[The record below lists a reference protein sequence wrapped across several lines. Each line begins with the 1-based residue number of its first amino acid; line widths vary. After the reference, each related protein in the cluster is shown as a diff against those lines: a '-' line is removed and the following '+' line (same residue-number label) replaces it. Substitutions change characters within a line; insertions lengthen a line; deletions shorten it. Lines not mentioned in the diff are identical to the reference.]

1 MTEKPDDIA
10 QGDIPQ
16 DIPYDRQ
23 PCKAG
28 EVVEASPLV
37 RRLIAPNGGPFT
49 FTGTCSYLVGRG
61 HVAVIDPGPDDAAHI
76 AALMQATQGETIA
89 HILVTHTHR
98 DHSPGARRLRAL
110 TGAPILGCKP
120 HATIEH
126 APSGRLDAS
135 HDLDHDP
142 DHVMEDGETLQGDGY
157 DLTAVHTPGHA
168 SNHLCFAFAQENAL
182 FSGDHV
188 MAWSTTI
195 VGPPDG
201 HMSDYMASLEKLRAR
216 AEATYWPGH
225 GGPVRDPQ
233 RFLRALVG
241 HRRYRESAIVTA
253 IDAGLDTIP
262 AIVTKIYDGLD
273 PRLTGAASLSVLAHL
288 EDLVARGVVDAGGPA
303 TLTAHYLRR

>member
-1 MTEKPDDIA
+1 MVRAGEETMTEKPDDI
-10 QGDIPQ
+10 
-16 DIPYDRQ
+16 PYDKQ
-23 PCKAG
+23 AYKAG
-28 EVVEASPLV
+28 DVAEASPLV

-49 FTGTCSYLVGRG
+49 FTGTCAYIVGRG
-61 HVAVIDPGPDDAAHI
+61 RVAVIDPGPDDEAHMAAI
-76 AALMQATQGETIA
+76 LEATKRETIA

-120 HATIEH
+120 HVTIEH

-142 DHVMEDGETLQGDGY
+142 DQAMEDGESLRGDGY
-157 DLTAVHTPGHA
+157 TLTAVHTPGHA
-168 SNHLCFAFAQENAL
+168 SNHLCFAFAEENAL

-195 VGPPDG
+195 VAPPDG
-201 HMSDYMASLEKLRAR
+201 HMSDYMASLDKLRR
-216 AEATYWPGH
+216 RGEAIYWPGH

-233 RFLRALVG
+233 RFVRALAG
-241 HRRYRESAIVTA
+241 HRRYREGAIVTA
-253 IDAGLDTIP
+253 IEARFDTIP
-262 AIVTKIYDGLD
+262 AIVAKIYEGLD

-288 EDLVARGVVDAGGPA
+288 EDLVARGLVDAQGPA
-303 TLTAHYLRR
+303 TLSARYVVK

>member
-1 MTEKPDDIA
+1 MTDKPDDSP
-10 QGDIPQ
+10 QNIPQ
-16 DIPYDRQ
+16 DIPYDKQ
-23 PCKAG
+23 PYKSG
-28 EVVEASPLV
+28 EVVEVSPLV

-61 HVAVIDPGPDDAAHI
+61 RLAVIDPGPEDDANM
-76 AALMQATQGETIA
+76 AAILQATEGEAIA

-110 TGAPILGCKP
+110 TGAPIFGCKP
-120 HATIEH
+120 HVTIEH

-135 HDLDHDP
+135 HDMEHAP

-157 DLTAVHTPGHA
+157 TLTAVHTPGHA

-201 HMSDYMASLEKLRAR
+201 HMSDYMASLDKLRAR
-216 AEATYWPGH
+216 AESIYWPGH

-233 RFLRALVG
+233 RFLRALAG
-241 HRRYRESAIVTA
+241 HRRYREGAIVTA
-253 IDAGLDTIP
+253 IGAGLDTIP
-262 AIVTKIYDGLD
+262 AIVAKIYEGLD
-273 PRLTGAASLSVLAHL
+273 PRLTGAAGLSVLAHL
-288 EDLVARGVVDAGGPA
+288 EDLVARGLVDAGGPA
-303 TLTAHYLRR
+303 TLTAHYMRR

>member
-1 MTEKPDDIA
+1 MVRAGEETMTEKPDDI
-10 QGDIPQ
+10 
-16 DIPYDRQ
+16 PYDKQ
-23 PCKAG
+23 AYKAG
-28 EVVEASPLV
+28 DVTEASPLV

-49 FTGTCSYLVGRG
+49 FTGTCAYIVGRG
-61 HVAVIDPGPDDAAHI
+61 RVAVIDPGPDDEAHMAAI
-76 AALMQATQGETIA
+76 LEATKRETIA

-120 HATIEH
+120 HVTIEH

-142 DHVMEDGETLQGDGY
+142 DQAMEDGESLRGDGY
-157 DLTAVHTPGHA
+157 TLTAVHTPGHA
-168 SNHLCFAFAQENAL
+168 SNHLCFAFAEENAL

-195 VGPPDG
+195 VAPPDG
-201 HMSDYMASLEKLRAR
+201 HMSDYMASLDKLRR
-216 AEATYWPGH
+216 RGEAIYWPGH

-233 RFLRALVG
+233 RFVRALAG
-241 HRRYRESAIVTA
+241 HRRYREGAIVTA
-253 IDAGLDTIP
+253 IEARFDTIP
-262 AIVTKIYDGLD
+262 AIVAKIYEGLD

-288 EDLVARGVVDAGGPA
+288 EDLVARGLVDAQGPA
-303 TLTAHYLRR
+303 TLSARYVVK

>member
-1 MTEKPDDIA
+1 MTDKPDDSP
-10 QGDIPQ
+10 QNIPQ
-16 DIPYDRQ
+16 DIPYDKQ
-23 PCKAG
+23 PYKSG
-28 EVVEASPLV
+28 EVVEVSPLV

-61 HVAVIDPGPDDAAHI
+61 RLAVIDPGPEDDAHM
-76 AALMQATQGETIA
+76 AAILQATEGEAIA

-110 TGAPILGCKP
+110 TGAPIFGCKP
-120 HATIEH
+120 HVTIEH

-135 HDLDHDP
+135 HDMEHAP

-157 DLTAVHTPGHA
+157 TLTAVHTPGHA

-201 HMSDYMASLEKLRAR
+201 HMSDYMASLDKLRAR
-216 AEATYWPGH
+216 AESIYWPGH

-233 RFLRALVG
+233 RFLRALAG
-241 HRRYRESAIVTA
+241 HRRYREGAIVTA
-253 IDAGLDTIP
+253 IGAGLDTIP
-262 AIVTKIYDGLD
+262 AIVAKIYEGLD
-273 PRLTGAASLSVLAHL
+273 PRLTGAAGLSVLAHL
-288 EDLVARGVVDAGGPA
+288 EDLVARGLVDAGGPA
-303 TLTAHYLRR
+303 TLTAHYMRR

>member
-1 MTEKPDDIA
+1 MTEKPDDI
-10 QGDIPQ
+10 
-16 DIPYDRQ
+16 PYDRQ
-23 PCKAG
+23 AYKAG
-28 EVVEASPLV
+28 DVVEVSPLV

-49 FTGTCSYLVGRG
+49 FSGTCAYIVGRG
-61 HVAVIDPGPDDAAHI
+61 AVAVIDPGPDDEAHM
-76 AALMQATQGETIA
+76 AALLDATKGEKIA

-120 HATIEH
+120 HVTIEH

-142 DHVMEDGETLQGDGY
+142 DQAMEDGERLSGDGY
-157 DLTAVHTPGHA
+157 TLTAVHTPGHA
-168 SNHLCFAFAQENAL
+168 SNHLCFAFKEEKAL

-195 VGPPDG
+195 VAPPDG
-201 HMSDYMASLEKLRAR
+201 HMSDYMASLDKLRAR
-216 AEATYWPGH
+216 QDTIYWPGH

-233 RFLRALVG
+233 RFLRALSG
-241 HRRYRESAIVTA
+241 HRRYRESAIVNA
-253 IDAGLDTIP
+253 IGAGHDTIP
-262 AIVTKIYDGLD
+262 TIVSKIYESLD

-288 EDLVARGVVDAGGPA
+288 EDLVARGLIDAGGPA
-303 TLTAHYLRR
+303 TLTARYARR

>member
-1 MTEKPDDIA
+1 MTEKPDDI
-10 QGDIPQ
+10 
-16 DIPYDRQ
+16 PYDRQ
-23 PCKAG
+23 AYKAG
-28 EVVEASPLV
+28 DVVEVSPLV

-49 FTGTCSYLVGRG
+49 FTGTCAYIVGRG
-61 HVAVIDPGPDDAAHI
+61 AVAVIDPGPDDEAHM
-76 AALMQATQGETIA
+76 AALLDATKGEKIA

-120 HATIEH
+120 HVMIEH

-142 DHVMEDGETLQGDGY
+142 DQAMEDGERLSGDGY
-157 DLTAVHTPGHA
+157 TVTAVHTPGHA
-168 SNHLCFAFAQENAL
+168 SNHLCFAFEEEKAL

-195 VGPPDG
+195 VAPPDG
-201 HMSDYMASLEKLRAR
+201 HMSDYMASLDKLRAR
-216 AEATYWPGH
+216 QDTIYWPGH

-233 RFLRALVG
+233 RFLRALSG
-241 HRRYRESAIVTA
+241 HRRYRESAIATA
-253 IDAGLDTIP
+253 VDAGLDTIP
-262 AIVTKIYDGLD
+262 AIVAKIYEGLD

-288 EDLVARGVVDAGGPA
+288 EDLVARGLIDAGGPA
-303 TLTAHYLRR
+303 TLTARYARR